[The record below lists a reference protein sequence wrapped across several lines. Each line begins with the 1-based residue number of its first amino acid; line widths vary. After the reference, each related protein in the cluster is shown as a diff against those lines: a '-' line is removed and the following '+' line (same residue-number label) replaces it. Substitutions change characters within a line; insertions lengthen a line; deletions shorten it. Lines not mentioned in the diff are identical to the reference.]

1 MRRGQLVRGFFA
13 EYSPA
18 QFAIELTGAGIVEL
32 ELHDF
37 HVENIQ
43 WGDRTSLAGQQLSV
57 SLAEIQEQ
65 IKDLSR
71 GIGVTAELARPG
83 ESKRIVHVLDTIMP
97 LGKVHDPR
105 GTFPGIDA
113 PARLVGTGE
122 TERLRNVLVT
132 VTGRF
137 PHPEA
142 MTPIE
147 KAREGMIDM
156 NGVGARYSHGS
167 NYFHLVLTLEGEP
180 ALSNLAFD
188 QALRSIGVRVA
199 RYLAGADKGGVA
211 PERKKI
217 GLNRV
222 HGDLPK
228 VVLIYQVQSQIPF
241 VRTFYYGEEIS
252 KTLPSFVHPN
262 EFMDG
267 AVVSGTYKS
276 ERKIPTSLHC
286 ANPFIEEMLKR
297 HGTEIDFL
305 GVILSRGY
313 NDSFEQK
320 KKMGLWSAR
329 LTRVLGA
336 DGVIAMMEGTGNTT
350 VDFMQTV
357 KACEEEGI
365 KTVAVLHED
374 NGARGY
380 ERPLVDHPREADA
393 MISRG
398 NRSEK
403 LLIAPL
409 DQVIGGNEIDLH
421 FKLTHDP
428 LKPLFFDPTIF
439 FGAHC
444 QMGASG
450 FRAVYES

>member
-1 MRRGQLVRGFFA
+1 M
-13 EYSPA
+13 
-18 QFAIELTGAGIVEL
+18 EL

-37 HVENIQ
+37 YVDDIL
-43 WGDRTSLAGQQLSV
+43 WGDRTSLAGRQLSV

-65 IKDLSR
+65 IKDLTR
-71 GIGVTAELARPG
+71 NIKLTVELARPG
-83 ESKRIVHVLDTIMP
+83 ESKRIVHVLDTLIP
-97 LGKVHDPR
+97 IAKVADKR
-105 GTFPGIDA
+105 RTFPGIDGSA
-113 PARLVGTGE
+113 ELVGTGR

-132 VTGRF
+132 VTGIF
-137 PHPEA
+137 PHLEA

-147 KAREGMIDM
+147 KPREGIIDLT
-156 NGVGARYSHGS
+156 GVGAHYSHGS
-167 NYFHLVLTLEGEP
+167 DYFHLVLTLEGEP
-180 ALSNLAFD
+180 AVSNLAFD
-188 QALRSIGVRVA
+188 QALRSIGVRIA
-199 RYLAGADKGGVA
+199 RYLARTNKTGAA
-211 PERKKI
+211 PEREKI
-217 GLNRV
+217 CLAPAQGN
-222 HGDLPK
+222 LPK
-228 VVLIYQVQSQIPF
+228 VVLIYQVQSQIPL

-262 EFMDG
+262 EFIDG

-297 HGTEIDFL
+297 HGSEINFL

-329 LTRVLGA
+329 LARTLGA
-336 DGVIAMMEGTGNTT
+336 DGAVAMMEGTGNTT

-403 LLIAPL
+403 LLLPPL
-409 DQVIGGNEIDLH
+409 DQVIGGSEIDLH
-421 FKLTHDP
+421 FKLKHDP